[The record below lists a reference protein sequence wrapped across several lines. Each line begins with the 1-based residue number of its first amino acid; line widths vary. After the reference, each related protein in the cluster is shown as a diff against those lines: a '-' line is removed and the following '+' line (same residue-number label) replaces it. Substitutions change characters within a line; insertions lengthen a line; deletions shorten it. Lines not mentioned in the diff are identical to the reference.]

1 MHTNEKNTFEVTLL
15 LNTFNSFKLKQKK
28 TFYVKLL
35 LNLFIKLL
43 YLKI

>member
-1 MHTNEKNTFEVTLL
+1 MHTNKKNTFKVTLL
-15 LNTFNSFKLKQKK
+15 LNTFNSFKLKQK